1 MVLMRLEMVNELEDF
16 VSRGALWD
24 NAELSQLV
32 ARLEREA
39 DDNDDPIPRLLS
51 QTLRSVLVRMQME
64 HVSPRMVNDVEGIVY
79 PRVWKVME
87 AVRDGL
93 PDGELRT
100 RIEVLN
106 RRLARRFA
114 EEAPG

>member
-1 MVLMRLEMVNELEDF
+1 MGPMRLEMVDELEDF
-16 VSRGALWD
+16 ITKGALWD
-24 NAELSQLV
+24 DAELS
-32 ARLEREA
+32 RLIASLEQES
-39 DDNDDPIPRLLS
+39 DDHDDPIPRLLS
-51 QTLRSVLVRMQME
+51 QPLRSVLVRMQMKN
-64 HVSPRMVNDVEGIVY
+64 VSPRMVNDVEGIVY

-87 AVRDGL
+87 AIRDGL

-114 EEAPG
+114 EEQPG